1 MKNVRHGV
9 TILALAFT
17 VGTVGACAGSRAE
30 PDWRPR
36 TSRGAA
42 SGKGKT
48 EVKRDDRRKRRND
61 DNGRRRGQDRR
72 GNEERGNNGNG
83 KGKGKP

>member
-42 SGKGKT
+42 SAPGKGKT

-72 GNEERGNNGNG
+72 GNEERGNNG